1 VIRINLLPYREQR
14 RKAQLKRDGIGAG
27 IFLLLVVG
35 LLGLFYMHLQ
45 GVEQRHETRV
55 EYMEDALAKIKDQLD
70 EVNELKDKREALVA
84 KLEVV
89 KKLQSG
95 RDLPVR
101 IFRTLGQAVPKEVSL
116 SSMRQKDGGL
126 QLQGTARSNNVISS
140 FMRRLEAS
148 ELFRDP
154 DLQVIT
160 NQGKG
165 GQTLKS
171 FKMGVKLART
181 GQKAEN
187 GKEGG

>member
-27 IFLLLVVG
+27 VFLLLVVA
-35 LLGLFYMHLQ
+35 LLGMFYMHLQ
-45 GVEQRHETRV
+45 RVEQRHETRV
-55 EYMEDALAKIKDQLD
+55 EYMEDALAKIKDQLA
-70 EVNELKDKREALVA
+70 EVNELKDKRKALVA
-84 KLEVV
+84 KLEVI

-101 IFRTLGQAVPKEVSL
+101 IFQTLGQAVPEEVSL
-116 SSMRQKDGGL
+116 SSMQQKKDGL

-148 ELFRDP
+148 ELFQDP

-160 NQGKG
+160 NKGQDGK
-165 GQTLKS
+165 TLKS
-171 FKMGVKLART
+171 FKMGVKLAQE
-181 GQKAEN
+181 GQEAKN
-187 GKEGG
+187 GKKGG

>member
-1 VIRINLLPYREQR
+1 MIRINLLPYREQR

-27 IFLLLVVG
+27 VFILLVAG

-45 GVEQRHETRV
+45 RVEQRHETRV
-55 EYMEDALAKIKDQLD
+55 EYMEDALAKIKDQLA
-70 EVNELKDKREALVA
+70 EVNELKDKRKTLVA
-84 KLEVV
+84 KLEVI

-101 IFRTLGQAVPKEVSL
+101 IFQTLGQAVPEEVSL
-116 SSMRQKDGGL
+116 SSMQQKKDGL

-148 ELFRDP
+148 ELFQDP

-160 NQGKG
+160 NEGKDG
-165 GQTLKS
+165 ETLKS
-171 FKMGVKLART
+171 FKMGVKLAQE
-181 GQKAEN
+181 GQEAKN
-187 GKEGG
+187 GKKGG